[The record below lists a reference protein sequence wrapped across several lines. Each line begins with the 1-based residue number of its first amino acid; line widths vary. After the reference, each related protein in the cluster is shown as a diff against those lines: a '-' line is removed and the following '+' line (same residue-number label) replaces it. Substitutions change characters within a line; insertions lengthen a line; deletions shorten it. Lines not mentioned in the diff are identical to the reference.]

1 MWSEQKDAPSGLDD
15 LVNYAQWLAPGV
27 ILLKDGGLLT
37 AWHYGGPDLALAAPE
52 ELERLAAHAN
62 AAFVRCGTGGMLPLG
77 VICRDTR
84 TSLPLGAVPGPTP
97 ALLDQGR
104 CPHYIHPAPLW
115 P

>member
-37 AWHYGGPDLALAAPE
+37 AWHYGGPGLALAAPE
-52 ELERLAAHAN
+52 ELGRLAAHAN
-62 AAFVRCGTGGMLPLG
+62 AALVRCGTGGVLHLD

-84 TSLPLGAVPGPTP
+84 PYLPLGA
-97 ALLDQGR
+97 L
-104 CPHYIHPAPLW
+104 PAPTSALI
-115 P
+115 